1 MPRTESPSEV
11 ENQQR
16 ELPATN
22 LDSTFDPRWESMCRI
37 GERNL
42 DPPIPDTFMDPLQPP
57 SDFRRLAPGTMTE
70 SAPPLGNTTPADYRL
85 LILGD
90 GTVRTITLRGD
101 RWTVG
106 RGQDCTIVLRDP
118 TVSRKH
124 LHLEWVDGQL
134 RFRDLGS
141 NPAVLDGKPL
151 RQGVLRPGQVL
162 EIGLTRLILE
172 RRDHATPVVTNDHQ
186 TVVLSRQISDDE
198 PPTATAHPAAAAAV
212 QVLDRIEWTFADLG
226 DLRDAAEPLLDL
238 ARNLTMRRAG
248 FVGRFSNIG
257 NLELLAAHTPPGEA
271 TATHLPESV
280 LREARR
286 IARPHIVTTR
296 EQGREIDRLLAP
308 LGRNGEGLM
317 VLQGPMP
324 DAPDGQDLLRL
335 AQSLGNVVW
344 HRLQETT
351 ERLRLRDEVKRLRFH
366 GTATHN
372 ALLLSNRLQ
381 SIRSELRNR
390 ASSPEPLWLV
400 GEEGTE
406 REDLARY
413 LHAEGTRR
421 QAVFTPWCAAHV
433 PAVRHER
440 DLFGDA
446 RDPGGLL
453 AKTRGGT
460 LFLDR
465 VDHLT
470 TALQQRLVEA
480 LASVSPD
487 ETAPPVLV
495 VATSTAK
502 PEQLDHTLYEWLEP
516 HRIDV
521 PPLRSDR
528 RDVLSLAELYLSE
541 MGSNPDGS
549 PRLLTDRAKR
559 LLADHSWPGNLREL
573 RLVLESATAQ
583 AGNHPIA
590 PRHLPP
596 GFGSGTDTPESTP
609 IATLEELERQH
620 ILDVLQ
626 RTGGNRQRTAQLL
639 GIAVSTLYE
648 KLKRLCLDG

>member
-1 MPRTESPSEV
+1 
-11 ENQQR
+11 
-16 ELPATN
+16 
-22 LDSTFDPRWESMCRI
+22 MCRI
-37 GERNL
+37 GERNP
-42 DPPIPDTFMDPLQPP
+42 DPPILDIFTSPLQPP
-57 SDFRRLAPGTMTE
+57 SDFRRLSQGAMSE
-70 SAPPLGNTTPADYRL
+70 SAPPPGTSTPTDFRL

-124 LHLEWVDGQL
+124 LQLEWVDGELQ
-134 RFRDLGS
+134 FRDLGS
-141 NPAVLDGKPL
+141 NPAVLDGKPV
-151 RQGVLRPGQVL
+151 RQGTLRPGQVL
-162 EIGLTRLILE
+162 ELGLTRLILE
-172 RRDHATPVVTNDHQ
+172 RRETATPVITQDHQ
-186 TVVLSRQISDDE
+186 TVVLSRQIADDE
-198 PPTATAHPAAAAAV
+198 HPTTTQHPAAAAAV
-212 QVLDRIEWTFADLG
+212 RVLERIEWTFADLG

-248 FVGRFSNIG
+248 WIGRVSNEG
-257 NLELLAAHTPPGEA
+257 RLELLAAHTPPGET
-271 TATHLPESV
+271 TATLLPESV

-286 IARPHIVTTR
+286 IGRPHLLTTR
-296 EQGREIDRLLAP
+296 ENDREIDRLLTP
-308 LGRNGEGLM
+308 LGRHGEGLLM
-317 VLQGPMP
+317 LQGPLP

-335 AQSLGNVVW
+335 AQSLGSVVW

-366 GTATHN
+366 GTAAHN

-390 ASSPEPLWLV
+390 ASSPEPLWLI

-433 PAVRHER
+433 PAFRHER
-440 DLFGDA
+440 DLFGDM
-446 RDPGGLL
+446 RDPGGLVE
-453 AKTRGGT
+453 KTRGGT
-460 LFLDR
+460 LF
-465 VDHLT
+465 VDQIDQL
-470 TALQQRLVEA
+470 ALPLQQRLVAA
-480 LASVSPD
+480 LGENSADGTP
-487 ETAPPVLV
+487 PPVLV
-495 VATSTAK
+495 ASTLTDR
-502 PEQLDHTLYEWLEP
+502 PEDLDRALRELLEP
-516 HRIDV
+516 HRIVV
-521 PPLRSDR
+521 PPLRSDS
-528 RDVLSLAELYLSE
+528 RDTLALAELYLSE

-549 PRLLTDRAKR
+549 PRLLTERTKR
-559 LLADHSWPGNLREL
+559 LLADHPWPGNLREL
-573 RLVLESATAQ
+573 RLVLESAAAQ

-590 PRHLPP
+590 PRHLPA
-596 GFGSGTDTPESTP
+596 GFGSGQEGPETTP

-626 RTGGNRQRTAQLL
+626 RTGGNRTRTAQLL

-648 KLKRLCLDG
+648 KLKRLCLEP

>member
-1 MPRTESPSEV
+1 
-11 ENQQR
+11 
-16 ELPATN
+16 
-22 LDSTFDPRWESMCRI
+22 
-37 GERNL
+37 
-42 DPPIPDTFMDPLQPP
+42 
-57 SDFRRLAPGTMTE
+57 MTE
-70 SAPPLGNTTPADYRL
+70 SAPPPGNTTPTDYRL

-124 LHLEWVDGQL
+124 LQLEWVDGQL

-141 NPAVLDGKPL
+141 NPAVLDGKPI

-172 RRDHATPVVTNDHQ
+172 RREQATPVVTNDHR
-186 TVVLSRQISDDE
+186 TVVLSRQISDDD
-198 PPTATAHPAAAAAV
+198 PPATTAHPAAAAAV

-248 FVGRFSNIG
+248 LLGRVASDG
-257 NLELLAAHTPPGEA
+257 SLELLAAHTPPGEA
-271 TATHLPESV
+271 SATHLPDSV

-286 IARPHIVTTR
+286 IARPHLVTTR
-296 EQGREIDRLLAP
+296 ENDREIDRLLTP

-324 DAPDGQDLLRL
+324 DAPEGQDLLRL

-381 SIRSELRNR
+381 SIRSELRTR
-390 ASSPEPLWLV
+390 ASKTEPLWLV

-413 LHAEGTRR
+413 LHAEGVRR

-433 PAVRHER
+433 PAFRHER

-465 VDHLT
+465 LDHLEP
-470 TALQQRLVEA
+470 ALQQRLVEA
-480 LASVSPD
+480 LGSASPD
-487 ETAPPVLV
+487 GTPPPVLV
-495 VATSTAK
+495 AATASAR
-502 PEQLDHTLYEWLEP
+502 PEQFDRALHELLEP
-516 HRIDV
+516 HRIEV

-528 RDVLSLAELYLSE
+528 RDVLALAELYLSE
-541 MGSNPDGS
+541 MGSNADGS

-573 RLVLESATAQ
+573 RLVLESAAAQ

-596 GFGSGTDTPESTP
+596 GFGSEQGAQKSTP

-626 RTGGNRQRTAQLL
+626 RTGGNRQKTAQLL

-648 KLKRLCLDG
+648 KLKRLCLDE